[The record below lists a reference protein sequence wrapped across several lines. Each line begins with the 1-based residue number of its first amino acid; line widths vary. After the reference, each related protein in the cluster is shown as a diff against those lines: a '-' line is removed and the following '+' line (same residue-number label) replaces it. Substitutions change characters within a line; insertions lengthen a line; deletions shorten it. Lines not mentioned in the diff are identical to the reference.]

1 MTRLTRFLWLN
12 LIALIIV
19 ASPSQATAAQAAQIT
34 ALILSVEHS
43 LTPSGKFSKSKV
55 GTMLM
60 AGSHVR
66 TGKRSKCEIRFP
78 DGSIVRMG
86 PSSDLVLQTVATRNL
101 KLQGGQL
108 FAKFVSGNGA
118 RIQGGSAVAAIK
130 GTTLEYSTTL
140 NRDGTY
146 TDTCVVHETTH
157 GVDFITAAGIRTLL
171 GGFGSSWTD
180 RTPPLTDAD
189 PAAGAQDP
197 AAGAQDPAAGAQDPA
212 AGAPDPAAGA
222 GAPAAGAQDP
232 AAGTQGP
239 AAGPQDPGAGAPA
252 AGAPAAT
259 GGAPTSTAPR
269 SSAPPAAVA
278 QPPQQFSG
286 GRYTAPFSGVQAGGS
301 VKSTPGTQTTV
312 ETIQNSYVAI
322 EVVNNVLPGTQGKDE
337 GDLAIVVQSLSLP
350 PAQVLSLPAQSLTY
364 LPQVAT
370 ALYAALGQKEPV
382 PRELFGKRFFGPYLN
397 TDVFA
402 LWGNPDSVAGFR
414 VRPSAVLADWY
425 FEVGAAVTHNFNG
438 SLQGR
443 LTEAFAAVRPRKSEL
458 TIGRQHFLS
467 GPVINSDLGTVIGFD
482 TYDAVR
488 YQRQIGTHGKADLAL
503 VLDFAPYA
511 KESIS
516 GYVVRGE
523 RTVAKGIVGGNWVH
537 ENGRGTASS
546 IDFTLPALPG
556 VIDLYGE
563 FGNNTDD
570 AKVQTYGL
578 YLPSLYEAH
587 DIDVFIERARR
598 SGKPSLLSM
607 VAYRKIMD
615 NVTGVMILNKESGNS
630 LKLSLGGLYEF

>member
-1 MTRLTRFLWLN
+1 MNRLTSFLWLN

-19 ASPSQATAAQAAQIT
+19 ASQSAATAAQAAKIT

-43 LTPSGKFSKSKV
+43 LTPSGKFSQSKV

-60 AGSHVR
+60 AGSQVR

-180 RTPPLTDAD
+180 RTPPLTEAD
-189 PAAGAQDP
+189 PAAGAP
-197 AAGAQDPAAGAQDPA
+197 ATTTPP
-212 AGAPDPAAGA
+212 
-222 GAPAAGAQDP
+222 
-232 AAGTQGP
+232 
-239 AAGPQDPGAGAPA
+239 
-252 AGAPAAT
+252 
-259 GGAPTSTAPR
+259 
-269 SSAPPAAVA
+269 SSNTAPPAAVP

-286 GRYTAPFSGVQAGGS
+286 GRYAGPFSGVASGRS
-301 VKSTPGTQTTV
+301 VRSTPGTQTAV
-312 ETIQNSYVAI
+312 ETIQNSYLSIA
-322 EVVNNVLPGTQGKDE
+322 VVNKMLPGTQGKNE
-337 GDLAIVVQSLSLP
+337 GDLAIVVQSLALP
-350 PAQVLSLPAQSLTY
+350 PAQVLSVPAQALTY
-364 LPQVAT
+364 LPPVAT
-370 ALYAALGQKEPV
+370 ALYAALGQKQPL

-414 VRPSAVLADWY
+414 VRPSVVLDDWY
-425 FEVGAAVTHNFNG
+425 FEAGAAVTHDFKG

-443 LTEAFAAVRPRKSEL
+443 LTEAFAAVRPHKSEL

-467 GPVINSDLGTVIGFD
+467 GPVTNSDLGTVIGLD

-488 YQRQIGTHGKADLAL
+488 YQRQIGAQWKADLAL

-511 KESIS
+511 GDNLS

-523 RTVAKGIVGGNWVH
+523 RTLAGGIVGGNWVH

-546 IDFTLPALPG
+546 IDFSLPALPG

-563 FGNNTDD
+563 FGSNSNN
-570 AKVQTYGL
+570 AKVQTLGL
-578 YLPSLYEAH
+578 YLPSLYQSQE
-587 DIDVFIERARR
+587 IDVYLERARH
-598 SGKPSLLSM
+598 SGKPSLLSL
-607 VAYRKIMD
+607 VAYRQIRD

-630 LKLSLGGLYEF
+630 LKMSLGGLYEF